1 MKRFAIVV
9 SALAVV
15 LALTTSAVAQQV
27 EYKVTV
33 KAEEVRGSATDHFLT
48 FTGPVQIPDVT
59 LPAGTYVFSLVA
71 PSIVQVTSADRSLQ
85 YAMFFT
91 APVQRLDPTDD
102 QCQHPGPRCEMVPAE
117 PDARVRIPLPA
128 SGDAWRAVS
137 VRFVTR

>member
-9 SALAVV
+9 SALAVA
-15 LALTTSAVAQQV
+15 LALTTNAVAQQV

-102 QCQHPGPRCEMVPAE
+102 YEMTIVPTNASTPGRVAKWFLPNQTRGFEFLYPPAATLGE
-117 PDARVRIPLPA
+117 R
-128 SGDAWRAVS
+128 
-137 VRFVTR
+137 